1 VVTIFLATF
10 VAGSFLN
17 QVQLF
22 ISAPKSILRI
32 LGAAAPQTASF
43 FMSYLLLLGLTTKPI
58 LFLRIPRAP
67 PASPF
72 SLDSSFACAS
82 MISLLV
88 VLNKTI
94 LSIPPTS
101 VLHQMLRFV
110 CLSSSCT
117 KLCCLPLACSHQV
130 GDTCTSLPIVAAP
143 FDPAQGL

>member
-1 VVTIFLATF
+1 MHIHTKMRGTFWARAFEGRSYCWGRDSTMMFCVQVVTIFLATF

-67 PASPF
+67 LASP
-72 SLDSSFACAS
+72 
-82 MISLLV
+82 LLAG
-88 VLNKTI
+88 L
-94 LSIPPTS
+94 PTS
-101 VLHQMLRFV
+101 RL
-110 CLSSSCT
+110 CLINH
-117 KLCCLPLACSHQV
+117 K
-130 GDTCTSLPIVAAP
+130 PI
-143 FDPAQGL
+143 GHSK